1 MNNVG
6 WLLLAA
12 VVGAAAF
19 LAGIRMEKGR
29 QARRVKQ
36 LNHLLERVM
45 RGDYAA
51 DWSAFQEGE
60 WSILAGQL
68 ELVVKRT
75 DHMVKQLDRE
85 KGAIR
90 EFIAD
95 VSHQIKTPLTGLL
108 TYLDLL
114 EGGEKDPGKR
124 KQLEKCLY
132 LAERMHELIRTLLE
146 LARLDADAV
155 ELKMETHSAAELL
168 HAAAQSAAMAR
179 PEAKADFE
187 FHVPAGLTLRCDRK
201 WFIQAVLN
209 LFINALDYSRGKEPV
224 RVAAFQGDGM
234 VRIEVFNACL
244 LPPETDPQK
253 LFERFYRM
261 PGAGGGASQGGFGI
275 GLAMTESILRLHK
288 GSVRAVRES
297 EGLRMILTL
306 PELSCAVSW

>member
-155 ELKMETHSAAELL
+155 ELKMETWPGRRQRRISSSMYPPVSPCGAIGSGSSRRCLTYSSTPWITAGERSRCGWPLFRET
-168 HAAAQSAAMAR
+168 AWCASR
-179 PEAKADFE
+179 CST
-187 FHVPAGLTLRCDRK
+187 PASCR
-201 WFIQAVLN
+201 
-209 LFINALDYSRGKEPV
+209 
-224 RVAAFQGDGM
+224 
-234 VRIEVFNACL
+234 RI
-244 LPPETDPQK
+244 
-253 LFERFYRM
+253 R
-261 PGAGGGASQGGFGI
+261 
-275 GLAMTESILRLHK
+275 ILRSCLSAFIACPAP
-288 GSVRAVRES
+288 G
-297 EGLRMILTL
+297 EGPLK
-306 PELSCAVSW
+306 EVSASDSL